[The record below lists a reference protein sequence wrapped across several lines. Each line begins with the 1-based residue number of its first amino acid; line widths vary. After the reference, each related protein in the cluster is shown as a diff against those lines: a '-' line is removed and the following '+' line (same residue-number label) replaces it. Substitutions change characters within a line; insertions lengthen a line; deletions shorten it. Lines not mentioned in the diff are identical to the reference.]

1 MTDAR
6 DDTADLDLCA
16 REPIHIPGA
25 IQPYGVLLVIDPGT
39 LRVVQASAN
48 AAEKLG
54 APLEAGTSLPAALPA
69 LAEAL
74 SGDAALEAGADQQ
87 RIEAAGRHWQMTL
100 HRSGAHLVA
109 EFEAPPA
116 AEDETMD
123 RLFPR
128 LRRFT
133 ETLTDDG
140 DLARLTG
147 HLARHVRALTGHDR
161 ALVYRFDAEWNGE
174 VIAED
179 GNGRLPSYLGLRFPA
194 GDIPAQ
200 ARRLYRLS
208 RLRMI
213 PDIDYRP
220 VPIMPAIDPPV
231 DLSLATLRSVSP
243 VHLEYMRN
251 MGTAA
256 SMSVSILVAGEL
268 WGLVACH
275 SARPHAVSLNIRNA
289 CDFAVQA
296 AAARIEARERS
307 AGDALRL
314 RLGEVL
320 GRLLG
325 RMAAASDWRRGLVEA
340 GPELLAQVGASGAAI
355 VAEGSYHAVGDAPEE
370 AGVRAI
376 VAWLEA
382 RGEGDL
388 YATPALATL
397 LPEAASFAAVAS
409 GLLAIR
415 ISELHPSW
423 LLWFRPEVVR
433 TVSWGGDPHKTVAEH
448 GRIHPRASFAAW
460 QEQVRLTALPWRPAE
475 ITAAQDLRAAIVGIV
490 LRKAEELA
498 ALTQELQRSNKEL
511 EAFSYSV
518 SHDLRAPF
526 RHIVGYS
533 QLLRE
538 RAPELDEKCRH
549 YLDSIADAA
558 LSAGRL
564 VDDLLA
570 FSQLGRTHVA
580 STDVDMNK
588 LVAEVKHT
596 LAFTLEQ
603 RAIDWRIDPLPPAW
617 GDPNLL
623 RQVWLN
629 LVENAVKYT
638 RPRNPARIEVTG
650 WVEGDETCYRVRDNG
665 VGFDMAYVD
674 KLFGVFQ
681 RLQRAEDFEGT
692 GIGLALARRILDRH
706 HGRITAQGRLDEGAE
721 FMFALPRNPT
731 RKPTGKPT
739 KP

>member
-1 MTDAR
+1 MTDTPDPDA
-6 DDTADLDLCA
+6 TDLDACA

-25 IQPYGVLLVIDPGT
+25 IQPYGALLVIERAG

-48 AAEKLG
+48 AAAMLG
-54 APLEAGTSLPAALPA
+54 APLEAGASLAAVLPA

-74 SGDAALEAGADQQ
+74 SGEAGFEAGADQQ
-87 RIEAAGRHWQMTL
+87 RIEAAGRQWQMTV
-100 HRSGAHLVA
+100 HRSDSRLVV
-109 EFEAPPA
+109 EFEATPA
-116 AEDETMD
+116 AENETMD

-133 ETLTDDG
+133 EMLTDDG
-140 DLARLTG
+140 DLGRLTA
-147 HLARHVRALTGHDR
+147 HLARHIRALTGHDR
-161 ALVYRFDAEWNGE
+161 VLVYRFDAEWNGE
-174 VIAED
+174 VVAED

-194 GDIPAQ
+194 GDIPPQ
-200 ARRLYRLS
+200 ARRLYRLN

-220 VPIMPAIDPPV
+220 VPILPAIDPPV
-231 DLSLATLRSVSP
+231 DLSLATLRSVAP

-256 SMSVSILVAGEL
+256 SMSVSILVEGAL

-275 SARPHAVSLNIRNA
+275 SAEPHAVSLNIRNA

-296 AAARIEARERS
+296 VAARIEARERS

-325 RMAAASDWRRGLVEA
+325 RMAAAADWRRGLVEA
-340 GPELLAQVGASGAAI
+340 GPELLAQVDASGAAI
-355 VAEGSYHAVGDAPEE
+355 VVDGFYHAVGTTPAEE
-370 AGVRAI
+370 EVRAT

-382 RGEGDL
+382 RSEGDVF
-388 YATPALATL
+388 ATQALATL
-397 LPEAASFAAVAS
+397 RPEAAGFAAVAS

-423 LLWFRPEVVR
+423 LLWFRPEVVH
-433 TVSWGGDPHKTVAEH
+433 TVTWGGDPHKTVQES

-460 QEQVRLTALPWRPAE
+460 KEQVRLNARPWRTAE

-498 ALTQELQRSNKEL
+498 ALTEELQRSNKEL

-538 RAPELDEKCRH
+538 RAPELDEKSRH

-580 STDVDMNK
+580 ATDVDMNK

-596 LAFTLEQ
+596 LSFNLEH
-603 RAIDWRIDPLPPAW
+603 RSIDWRIDPLPPAW

-650 WVEGDETCYRVRDNG
+650 WVEGGETRYRVRDNG

-721 FMFALPRNPT
+721 FMFALPSKPT
-731 RKPTGKPT
+731 RKPTKP
-739 KP
+739 